1 MELDWIISIAER
13 VKSQGKFDSLKTP
26 VVLGLESFEFSI
38 FHLFSLIFF
47 VCAIVHTLSV
57 NWINSWARTL
67 ELRQRP
73 KREGKKRTRGLGVQ
87 TLYFL
92 GEVEVVFAFWAIP
105 LFLTIAFVFGWDA
118 AVNYINTRDYT
129 EPLFVVVIMCLAY
142 TRPIINLAERLLR
155 TIVQWLGG
163 SLSAWW
169 YTLLTLGPL
178 LGSFITEIGAMALC
192 AVLLSRQFYEHA
204 PSRSLSYATLALLFV
219 NISVGGVLTDF
230 ASPAVLVLG
239 HAWHWNSLTM
249 LTCFGWK
256 AALGI
261 VISNAIYWFYF
272 RKEFALL
279 QKKRDLLKRIHTPR
293 PEEPLTKIPIWVTA
307 THVLAIF
314 WVVFTSHYP
323 AIFIGG
329 FVFFLGFHQATRP
342 HQYPI
347 RLMRPI
353 LIGLFL
359 AGLVIHGGLQGW
371 WVVDLLDSLSPLG
384 VLGVSILLTGF
395 NDNTAISYLATLV
408 PTWGPAFKYALFS
421 GVIAGGGLTVIA
433 NAPNPAGY
441 VILKRHFEKG
451 ISPSKL
457 LLAAALPT
465 FILYVIYFLTGP
477 FL

>member
-1 MELDWIISIAER
+1 MEFDWVVSLAER
-13 VKSQGKFDSLKTP
+13 VKAQGKFDSLKSPT
-26 VVLGLESFEFSI
+26 VLGLESFDYSF
-38 FHLFSLIFF
+38 FHVLTLLLF

-57 NWINSWARTL
+57 NTINSFARKL

-73 KREGKKRTRGLGVQ
+73 KREKKRRTRGLGVQ
-87 TLYFL
+87 MLYFL

-105 LFLTIAFVFGWDA
+105 LFLLIILFFGWDA

-142 TRPIINLAERLLR
+142 TRPIINLAEIMLR
-155 TIVQWLGG
+155 GIAKCLGG

-192 AVLLSRQFYEHA
+192 SVLLSRQFYEHA

-230 ASPAVLVLG
+230 ASPAVLVLA
-239 HAWHWNSLTM
+239 HAWNWNSFTM
-249 LTCFGWK
+249 MTLFGWK
-256 AALGI
+256 AFLGI
-261 VISNAIYWFYF
+261 IISNLLYWFYF
-272 RKEFALL
+272 RKEFAIL
-279 QKKRDLLKRIHTPR
+279 QRKRDLLSRIQTPR
-293 PEEPLTKIPIWVTA
+293 PEEPITRLPIWVTLVHVA
-307 THVLAIF
+307 TIV
-314 WVVFTSHYP
+314 WVVCTSHYP

-329 FVFFLGFHQATRP
+329 FLFFLGFHQATKT

-371 WVVDLLDSLSPLG
+371 WVVDLLGSLSSLG

-395 NDNTAISYLATLV
+395 NDNAAISYLATLV
-408 PTWGPAFKYALFS
+408 PSWGPEFKYALFS
-421 GVIAGGGLTVIA
+421 GIIAGGGLTVIA

-441 VILKRHFEKG
+441 VILKRHFENG
-451 ISPSKL
+451 ISPMRL
-457 LLAAALPT
+457 FLAAAIPT
-465 FILYVIYFLTGP
+465 FILYLIYFFTGP